1 MSLIVT
7 SNRQT
12 NRQGARGV
20 DNGQVLMTGV
30 NQVGKEWAQAR
41 ILSEKR
47 SKQAKA
53 IKALRQISSSKPQL
67 DHPAK
72 ISNTSALKGPI
83 HEA

>member
-12 NRQGARGV
+12 IDRGPCGV
-20 DNGQVLMTGV
+20 DNGQVLLRTGEP
-30 NQVGKEWAQAR
+30 VGKEWAQAR

-47 SKQAKA
+47 SKQAKT

-67 DHPAK
+67 DRPCQ
-72 ISNTSALKGPI
+72 NF
-83 HEA
+83 